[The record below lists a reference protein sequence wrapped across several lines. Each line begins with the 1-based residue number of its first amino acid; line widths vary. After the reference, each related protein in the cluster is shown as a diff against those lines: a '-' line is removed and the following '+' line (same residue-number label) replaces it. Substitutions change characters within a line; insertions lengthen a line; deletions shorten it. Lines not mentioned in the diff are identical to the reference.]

1 MILFVGQVARDQRDR
16 EAFQEVDYRAAFG
29 PLAKWAVEIDQA
41 ERVAELVQ
49 RGFATAIQGRAG
61 PVVTATPCPILLA
74 ALAPR
79 MLALAGYQLGVEFRF
94 FDPNA
99 GAPVG
104 QIGQLIAADYGDNA
118 ALERFLEGVDVV
130 TYEFESI
137 PVSTVR
143 FVAERMKVFPPV
155 KALATAQDRLL
166 EKQLFTELGIPTP
179 PFAAVDNIQELQ
191 RAAARIA
198 LPVVLKTRR
207 MGYDG
212 KGQAVI
218 RDAASLDAAWDQLGG
233 SPLIVEKYVDFQHE
247 LSVIGVRDT
256 AGREV
261 FYPPIQNVHREGIL
275 RESTAPDPSVTPAL
289 AALAVDYCRRLMD
302 SLAYVGVL
310 ALELFSADGA
320 LLANEMAPRVHN
332 SGHWTIEGAETSQFE
347 NHLRAVLSLPLGVT
361 TQRGNSVMFNII
373 GHIPPLER
381 VVAVEGAHLHLYGKA
396 PTEKRKVGH
405 VTLVAQNPAALERGA
420 NEVRLALGLRSDG
433 G

>member
-1 MILFVGQVARDQRDR
+1 VRVGVLGGGQL
-16 EAFQEVDYRAAFG
+16 G
-29 PLAKWAVEIDQA
+29 
-41 ERVAELVQ
+41 
-49 RGFATAIQGRAG
+49 
-61 PVVTATPCPILLA
+61 
-74 ALAPR
+74 R
-79 MLALAGYQLGVEFRF
+79 MLALAGYQLGIEFRF

-104 QIGQLIAADYGDNA
+104 QIGQLIAADYGDQA

-137 PVSTVR
+137 PVSTIR
-143 FVAERMKVFPPV
+143 FIAERMKVFPPI

-166 EKQLFTELGIPTP
+166 EKQLFTDLGIPTP
-179 PFAAVDNIQELQ
+179 PFAAVDNVQDLQ
-191 RAAARIA
+191 RAAARIG

-218 RDAASLDAAWDQLGG
+218 RDAASLDAAWNLLGG
-233 SPLIVEKYVDFQHE
+233 SPLLVEKYVDFQHE

-261 FYPPIQNVHREGIL
+261 FYPPIQNVHRDGIL
-275 RESTAPDPSVTPAL
+275 RESTAPAPSVTPE
-289 AALAVDYCRRLMD
+289 LAVLAVEYCRRLMD

-310 ALELFSADGA
+310 ALELFSADGV

-361 TQRGNSVMFNII
+361 TPRGNSVMFNII

-405 VTLVAQNPAALERGA
+405 VTLVAQSQAALEQRA
-420 NEVRLALGLRSDG
+420 NEVRVALGLRSDG

>member
-1 MILFVGQVARDQRDR
+1 
-16 EAFQEVDYRAAFG
+16 
-29 PLAKWAVEIDQA
+29 
-41 ERVAELVQ
+41 
-49 RGFATAIQGRAG
+49 
-61 PVVTATPCPILLA
+61 
-74 ALAPR
+74 
-79 MLALAGYQLGVEFRF
+79 MLALAGYQLGIEFRF

-104 QIGQLIAADYGDNA
+104 QIGQLIAADYGDHA
-118 ALERFLEGVDVV
+118 ALERFLQGVDVV

-143 FVAERMKVFPPV
+143 FVAERIKVFPPV

-166 EKQLFTELGIPTP
+166 EKQLFTDLGIPTP
-179 PFAAVDNIQELQ
+179 PFAAVDNIQDLQ
-191 RAAARIA
+191 RAAARIG

-218 RDAASLDAAWDQLGG
+218 RDAASLDAAWNQLGA

-256 AGREV
+256 AGKEV

-275 RESTAPDPSVTPAL
+275 RESTAPAPSVAPAL

-361 TQRGNSVMFNII
+361 TPRGNSVMFNII
-373 GHIPPLER
+373 GHIPPLDR

-405 VTLVAQNPAALERGA
+405 VTLVAQTPAALERGA
-420 NEVRLALGLRSDG
+420 NEVRLALGLRSDVG
-433 G
+433 

>member
-1 MILFVGQVARDQRDR
+1 
-16 EAFQEVDYRAAFG
+16 
-29 PLAKWAVEIDQA
+29 
-41 ERVAELVQ
+41 
-49 RGFATAIQGRAG
+49 
-61 PVVTATPCPILLA
+61 
-74 ALAPR
+74 
-79 MLALAGYQLGVEFRF
+79 MLALAGYQLGIEFRF

-104 QIGQLIAADYGDNA
+104 QIGQLIAADYGDHA

-143 FVAERMKVFPPV
+143 FVGERVKVFPPV

-166 EKQLFTELGIPTP
+166 EKQLFNDLQIPTP
-179 PFAAVDNIQELQ
+179 LFAAVDNVQDLK
-191 RAAARIA
+191 RAAARIG
-198 LPVVLKTRR
+198 LPLVLKTRR
-207 MGYDG
+207 LGYDG

-218 RDAASLDAAWDQLGG
+218 RDRASLEPAWNKLAG
-233 SPLIVEKYVDFQHE
+233 SPLIVEKYIDFQHE

-275 RESTAPDPSVTPAL
+275 RESTAPAPSVTPKL
-289 AALAVDYCRRLMD
+289 AALAVEYCRRVMD
-302 SLAYVGVL
+302 NLAYVGVL
-310 ALELFSADGA
+310 ALELFSVDGA

-361 TQRGNSVMFNII
+361 TARGTSVMFNII

-405 VTLVAQNPAALERGA
+405 VTLVAQTPLSLEPGES
-420 NEVRLALGLRSDG
+420 EVRLALGLGSDDG
-433 G
+433 

>member
-1 MILFVGQVARDQRDR
+1 
-16 EAFQEVDYRAAFG
+16 
-29 PLAKWAVEIDQA
+29 
-41 ERVAELVQ
+41 
-49 RGFATAIQGRAG
+49 
-61 PVVTATPCPILLA
+61 
-74 ALAPR
+74 
-79 MLALAGYQLGVEFRF
+79 MLALAGYQLGIEFRF

-104 QIGQLIAADYGDNA
+104 QIGQLIAADYGDHA

-143 FVAERMKVFPPV
+143 FVAERMKVFPPP

-166 EKQLFTELGIPTP
+166 EKQLFMDLGIPTP
-179 PFAAVDNIQELQ
+179 TFVAVDNIQDLQ
-191 RAAARIA
+191 RAVARIG
-198 LPVVLKTRR
+198 LPAVLKTRR

-218 RDAASLDAAWDQLGG
+218 RDVASLEAAWRQLGG
-233 SPLIVEKYVDFQHE
+233 SPLIVEQFVAFQHE

-261 FYPPIQNVHREGIL
+261 FYPPIENVHREGIL
-275 RESTAPDPSVTPAL
+275 RRSTAPAPSVTPEL
-289 AALAVDYCRRLMD
+289 AAVAIDYCRRVMD
-302 SLAYVGVL
+302 RLAYVGVL
-310 ALELFSADGA
+310 ALELFSADGE

-347 NHLRAVLSLPLGVT
+347 NHLRAVLSLPLGAT
-361 TQRGNSVMFNII
+361 TPRGTSVMFNII
-373 GHIPPLER
+373 GHLPPMER

-396 PTEKRKVGH
+396 PTDKRKVGH
-405 VTLVAQNPAALERGA
+405 VTLVAQTPAGLEPGA
-420 NEVRLALGLRSDG
+420 TEIQEALGLGSDG